1 MVEAGVGSVSN
12 GDMKNL
18 KIARILKGISQ
29 WDLSQKT
36 GIPNY
41 RISLIEN
48 GRVKPKPEELRALA
62 EALQTTPQAI
72 KEEVSEVPKAALAQ

>member
-1 MVEAGVGSVSN
+1 MWVN
-12 GDMKNL
+12 GFMKNL
-18 KIARILKGISQ
+18 KIARILKGTSQ
-29 WDLSQKT
+29 WDLSTKT

-48 GRVKPKPEELRALA
+48 GRVEPKPEELRALA

-72 KEEVSEVPKAALAQ
+72 REEVSELPKAALAQ

>member
-1 MVEAGVGSVSN
+1 
-12 GDMKNL
+12 MKKL
-18 KIARILKGISQ
+18 KLTRIDKDISQ
-29 WDLSQKT
+29 WDLSQTT

-48 GRVKPKPEELRALA
+48 GRVEPKPEELKALA

-72 KEEVSEVPKAALAQ
+72 EEEAGEVPKAAMAQ

>member
-1 MVEAGVGSVSN
+1 
-12 GDMKNL
+12 MKL
-18 KIARILKGISQ
+18 KLARIVKGISQ

-48 GRVKPKPEELRALA
+48 LRVEPKPEELKSLA
-62 EALQTTPQAI
+62 EALETTPQAI
-72 KEEVSEVPKAALAQ
+72 KEETGEVPKAAMAQ